1 MYQIRNKTAHFQK
14 VLRKSVMDT
23 QQIFHNLTLK
33 YLKSHL
39 TKENSESHLGGYLSG
54 ISLQSSEK
62 EIESVPLFKSTLKLK
77 LLSFSSEVTCF

>member
-23 QQIFHNLTLK
+23 QQIFNNLTLK

-39 TKENSESHLGGYLSG
+39 TKANSESHLGGYLSG
-54 ISLQSSEK
+54 ISLQK